1 MNPRLTSWPA
11 SPAVSIL
18 FAVLA
23 LLLAILPAGS
33 AVLAPPALADE
44 APEREGEQLDENS
57 GEQRPPGPQT
67 VAADALPT
75 VQIDGVVWDQTI
87 VGGTVYAVG
96 QFTTARP
103 AGSPPGQDEVPRSN
117 ALAYDIAT
125 GELKDWAPR
134 VDGTV
139 RAVDASADG
148 STVYLGGDFTSI
160 NSEPAWRVGAVGAA
174 DAGRRPL
181 GAWANGIVHAVEVS
195 ADGSTLYLGGAFTEV
210 SGLDRRRVAAVD
222 LGAQRIT
229 DFAPQVEDMAVRAL
243 TVARDGGAVAIGG
256 SFTSVGGQA
265 RPGLAVLD
273 PSGAV
278 RRAKVNDVI
287 TAGGT
292 ESAVMGMASDDRGF
306 YAVSYSMSGSFEGMV
321 RAEWSGGEVGL
332 MADCHGDSYDVHPSG
347 EVVYVASHA
356 HDCSMIGGFPEQQQF
371 WHAPAFSSEPVGEVG
386 PSPVPGYTSHTGQP
400 AAASLHF
407 HPVFTPGSF
416 TGMSQAT
423 WTVEGTDKYVVYG
436 GEFTAVNGTPQQGLV
451 RFARRDVAPNREG
464 PVDKGAAYRVSA
476 ASTEPGVV
484 QLSIPSNRDRD
495 DRRLT
500 YAVYRDPGPLGDL
513 DALRAQQPIWTSEQ
527 DLPFWET
534 TTHEV
539 RDEVEAGSAHSYVV
553 VVWDSWGAW
562 TRSERIEV
570 EASGPPPGGQDGPE
584 PQSGEDRRRDQDQ

>member
-1 MNPRLTSWPA
+1 M
-11 SPAVSIL
+11 VIL
-18 FAVLA
+18 PGGA
-23 LLLAILPAGS
+23 AIL
-33 AVLAPPALADE
+33 VPPACADD
-44 APEREGEQLDENS
+44 AAGRADQQADQ
-57 GEQRPPGPQT
+57 QRSSGPQT

-75 VQIDGVVWDQTI
+75 VQIDGVVWDQAI

-103 AGSPPGQDEVPRSN
+103 AGSPPGQDEAPRSN

-125 GELKDWAPR
+125 GELKDWAPQ
-134 VDGTV
+134 VDGAI
-139 RAVDASADG
+139 RSIDAAKDG
-148 STVYLGGDFTSI
+148 ATVYLGGDFTSI
-160 NSEPAWRVGAVGAA
+160 NGDRTWRVGAVSTA
-174 DAGRRPL
+174 DASRQAL
-181 GAWANGIVHAVEVS
+181 EASANGTVHALEVS
-195 ADGSTLYLGGAFTEV
+195 ADGSTLYLGGAFTEIN
-210 SGLDRRRVAAVD
+210 GLDRRRVAAVD
-222 LGAQRIT
+222 LGAQRVT
-229 DFAPQVEDMAVRAL
+229 DFAPQVDDMAVRAL
-243 TVARDGGAVAIGG
+243 TTARDGSAVAIGG

-273 PSGAV
+273 PSGAP
-278 RRAKVNDVI
+278 RRAKVNEVI

-321 RAEWSGGEVGL
+321 RAEWSDGEVRL

-356 HDCSMIGGFPEQQQF
+356 HDCSMIGGFPEQQQY

-416 TGMSQAT
+416 TGMAQAT

-451 RFARRDVAPNREG
+451 RFARRDVAPNQEG

-476 ASTEPGVV
+476 TSTEPGVV
-484 QLSIPSNRDRD
+484 RLSIPANHDRD
-495 DRRLT
+495 DKHLT
-500 YAVYRDPGPLGDL
+500 YAVYRDPGPMGDL
-513 DALRAQQPIWTSEQ
+513 EALKAQQPVWTTEQ

-534 TTHEV
+534 TTYEV
-539 RDEVEAGSAHSYVV
+539 RDEVGAGSTHSYVV

-562 TRSERIEV
+562 TRSERVTV
-570 EASGPPPGGQDGPE
+570 EAQGPPPGGEGDQGPQE
-584 PQSGEDRRRDQDQ
+584 EGGPPADDSGRQEQG